1 MLILYNQND
10 FKLKGDSMRDITY
23 VGTRNKNYRLKAS
36 EAILKGIC
44 PDGGLFIPE
53 EMPHMEKSIDELS
66 KLNYRDL
73 AYEVMSLFF
82 TDFTEEELRS
92 CINNAYDEKFDTKE
106 IAPVVEK
113 DGVYFLEL
121 FHGKTIAFKDMA
133 LSILPYLMKTS
144 AKKNNIKKEIVILTA
159 TSGDTGKAALEGFA
173 DVEGTRIIVF
183 YPDGGV
189 SPVQK
194 QQMVTQKGKN
204 VCVAAIT
211 GNFDDAQSAVKS
223 IFTDSEMIKELNSK
237 GFMFSSANSI
247 NIGRLIPQ
255 VAYYWYA
262 YCQLVKKGK
271 IQAGDKINFTV
282 PTGNFGNILAGYFAK
297 KMGLPVNKFIC
308 ASNSNKV
315 LYDFFQTGIYD
326 KNRDFILTVSPSMD
340 ILISSNLERLI
351 CMLTSQEE
359 TEKLMKS
366 LADNGKYSISAKAED
381 IVGEYAD
388 EEETFTAIR
397 TMYANADYVI
407 DTHTAV
413 AFAAYNKYLKES
425 DDDTTTVIVSTASP
439 YKFAKDVCTAIDEK
453 YRNMDAFELMDE
465 LEKISGVKIP
475 APVKDIEKRE
485 ILHSNLCEREK
496 IKDFVREQ
504 LK

>member
-1 MLILYNQND
+1 MKNV
-10 FKLKGDSMRDITY
+10 TY
-23 VGTRNKNYRLKAS
+23 IGTRDKNIRYKAS

-53 EMPHMEKSIDELS
+53 EMPVMEKSIEELAEMD
-66 KLNYRDL
+66 YRNL

-82 TDFTEEELRS
+82 TDFTEDELRY
-92 CINNAYDEKFDTKE
+92 CINNAYDSKFDTDK

-144 AKKNNIKKEIVILTA
+144 AKKNNIDKKIVILTA

-189 SPVQK
+189 SPVQRM
-194 QQMVTQKGKN
+194 QMVTQKGKN

-223 IFTDSEMIKELNSK
+223 IFTDAEMIKELDDK

-247 NIGRLIPQ
+247 NRGRLIPQ

-262 YCQLVKKGK
+262 YCQLVKDGK
-271 IQAGDKINFTV
+271 IKVGDKINFTV
-282 PTGNFGNILAGYFAK
+282 PTGNFGNILAVYFAK
-297 KMGLPVNKFIC
+297 KMGLPVNKFVC

-315 LYDFFQTGIYD
+315 LYDFFKTGTYD
-326 KNRDFILTVSPSMD
+326 KNREFILTTSPSMD
-340 ILISSNLERLI
+340 ILISSNLERLV

-359 TEKLMKS
+359 TAKLMKS
-366 LADNGKYSISAKAED
+366 LAEKGEYSMTAKADD

-388 EEETFTAIR
+388 EEETATAIR
-397 TMYANADYVI
+397 TMYTNADYVL

-413 AFAAYNKYLKES
+413 AYAAYNKYIKES
-425 DDDTTTVIVSTASP
+425 GDTTPTVIVSTASP

-453 YRNMDAFELMDE
+453 YKDCDPFELMKE

-475 APVKDIEKRE
+475 APVVDIEKRE
-485 ILHSNLCEREK
+485 VLHNNLCEREK
-496 IKDFVREQ
+496 IKDFVRAQ
-504 LK
+504 LNK

>member
-1 MLILYNQND
+1 MKNV
-10 FKLKGDSMRDITY
+10 TY
-23 VGTRNKNYRLKAS
+23 IGTRDKNIRYKAS

-53 EMPHMEKSIDELS
+53 EMPVMEKSIEELA
-66 KLNYRDL
+66 KMDYRNL

-82 TDFTEEELRS
+82 TDFTEDELRY
-92 CINNAYDEKFDTKE
+92 CINNAYDSKFDTDK

-144 AKKNNIKKEIVILTA
+144 AKKNNIDKEIVILTA

-189 SPVQK
+189 SPVQRM
-194 QQMVTQKGKN
+194 QMVTQKGKN

-223 IFTDSEMIKELNSK
+223 IFTDAEMIKELDDK

-262 YCQLVKKGK
+262 YCQLVKDGK
-271 IQAGDKINFTV
+271 IKVGDKINFTV

-297 KMGLPVNKFIC
+297 KMGLPVNKFVC

-315 LYDFFQTGIYD
+315 LYDFFKTGTYD
-326 KNRDFILTVSPSMD
+326 KNREFILTTSPSMD
-340 ILISSNLERLI
+340 ILISSNLERLV
-351 CMLTSQEE
+351 CMLTSQGE
-359 TEKLMKS
+359 TAKLMKS
-366 LADNGKYSISAKAED
+366 LAEKGEYSMTAKADD

-388 EEETFTAIR
+388 EEETATAIR
-397 TMYANADYVI
+397 TMYTNADYVL

-413 AFAAYNKYLKES
+413 AYAAYNKYIKES
-425 DDDTTTVIVSTASP
+425 GDTTPTVIVSTASP

-453 YRNMDAFELMDE
+453 YKDCDPFELMKE

-475 APVKDIEKRE
+475 APVVDIEKRE
-485 ILHSNLCEREK
+485 VLHNNLCEREK
-496 IKDFVREQ
+496 IKDFVRAQ
-504 LK
+504 LNK

>member
-1 MLILYNQND
+1 MKNV
-10 FKLKGDSMRDITY
+10 TY
-23 VGTRNKNYRLKAS
+23 IGTRDKNIRYKAS

-53 EMPHMEKSIDELS
+53 EMPVMEKSIEELAEMD
-66 KLNYRDL
+66 YRNL

-82 TDFTEEELRS
+82 TDFTEDELRY
-92 CINNAYDEKFDTKE
+92 CINNAYDSKFDTDK
-106 IAPVVEK
+106 IAHVVEK

-144 AKKNNIKKEIVILTA
+144 AKKNNIDKEIVILTA

-189 SPVQK
+189 SPVQRM
-194 QQMVTQKGKN
+194 QMVTQKGKN

-223 IFTDSEMIKELNSK
+223 IFTDAEMIKELDDK

-262 YCQLVKKGK
+262 YCQLVKDGK
-271 IQAGDKINFTV
+271 IKVGDKINFTV

-297 KMGLPVNKFIC
+297 KMGLPVNKFVC

-315 LYDFFQTGIYD
+315 LYDFFKTGTYD
-326 KNRDFILTVSPSMD
+326 KNREFILTTSPSMD
-340 ILISSNLERLI
+340 ILISSNLERLV

-359 TEKLMKS
+359 TAKLMKS
-366 LADNGKYSISAKAED
+366 LAEKGEYSMTAKADD

-388 EEETFTAIR
+388 EEETATAIR
-397 TMYANADYVI
+397 TMYTNADYVL

-413 AFAAYNKYLKES
+413 AYAAYNKYIEES
-425 DDDTTTVIVSTASP
+425 GDTTPTVIVSTASP

-453 YRNMDAFELMDE
+453 YKDCDPFELMKE

-475 APVKDIEKRE
+475 APVVDIEKRE
-485 ILHSNLCEREK
+485 VLHNNLCEREK
-496 IKDFVREQ
+496 IKDFVRAQ
-504 LK
+504 LNK

>member
-1 MLILYNQND
+1 MKNV
-10 FKLKGDSMRDITY
+10 TY
-23 VGTRNKNYRLKAS
+23 IGTRDKNIRYKAS

-53 EMPHMEKSIDELS
+53 EMPVMEKSIEELA
-66 KLNYRDL
+66 KMDYRNL

-82 TDFTEEELRS
+82 TDFTEDELRY
-92 CINNAYDEKFDTKE
+92 CINNAYDSKFDTDK

-144 AKKNNIKKEIVILTA
+144 AKKNNIDKEIVILTA

-189 SPVQK
+189 SPVQRM
-194 QQMVTQKGKN
+194 QMVTQKGKN

-223 IFTDSEMIKELNSK
+223 IFTDAEMIKELDDK

-262 YCQLVKKGK
+262 YCQLVKDGK
-271 IQAGDKINFTV
+271 IKVGDKINFTV

-297 KMGLPVNKFIC
+297 KMGLPVNKFVC

-315 LYDFFQTGIYD
+315 LYDFFKTGTYD
-326 KNRDFILTVSPSMD
+326 KNREFILTTSPSMD
-340 ILISSNLERLI
+340 ILISSNLERLV

-359 TEKLMKS
+359 TAKLMKS
-366 LADNGKYSISAKAED
+366 LAEKGEYSMTAKADD

-388 EEETFTAIR
+388 EEETATAIR
-397 TMYANADYVI
+397 TMYTNADYVL

-413 AFAAYNKYLKES
+413 AYAAYNKYIKES
-425 DDDTTTVIVSTASP
+425 GDTTPTVIVSTASP

-453 YRNMDAFELMDE
+453 YKDCDPFELMKE

-475 APVKDIEKRE
+475 APVVDIEKRE
-485 ILHSNLCEREK
+485 VLHNNLCEREK
-496 IKDFVREQ
+496 IKDFVRAQ
-504 LK
+504 LNK

>member
-1 MLILYNQND
+1 M
-10 FKLKGDSMRDITY
+10 KDITY
-23 VGTRNKNYRLKAS
+23 IGTRDKNIRMKAS

-53 EMPHMEKSIDELS
+53 EMPVMEKSVDELS
-66 KLNYRDL
+66 KMDYRGL
-73 AYEVMSLFF
+73 AYEVMRLFF
-82 TDFTEEELRS
+82 TDFTEDELRY
-92 CINNAYDEKFDTKE
+92 CVNNAYDSKFDTEE

-144 AKKNNIKKEIVILTA
+144 AKKNDIHKEIVILTA

-194 QQMVTQKGKN
+194 QQMVTQRGKN

-223 IFTDSEMIKELNSK
+223 IFTDAEMIKELDEK

-262 YCQLVKKGK
+262 YCRLVKNGK
-271 IQAGDKINFTV
+271 IKAGDKINFTV

-315 LYDFFQTGIYD
+315 LYDFFRTGTYD
-326 KNRDFILTVSPSMD
+326 KNRDFLLTVSPSMD
-340 ILISSNLERLI
+340 ILISSNLERLV

-359 TEKLMKS
+359 TAELMKS
-366 LADNGKYSISAKAED
+366 LSENGKYSMTARADD
-381 IVGEYAD
+381 IIGEYAD
-388 EEETFTAIR
+388 EEETFEAIR
-397 TMYANADYVI
+397 IMYANAGYVL

-413 AFAAYNKYLKES
+413 AYAAYDKYVRES
-425 DDDTTTVIVSTASP
+425 GDKTPTVIVSTASP
-439 YKFAKDVCTAIDEK
+439 YKFAKDVCTAIDER
-453 YRNMDAFELMDE
+453 YRDQDAFKLMDE
-465 LEKISGVKIP
+465 LEKISGVVIP
-475 APVKDIEKRE
+475 SPVKDIEKRE
-485 ILHSNLCEREK
+485 VLHNNLCEREK

>member
-1 MLILYNQND
+1 MKNV
-10 FKLKGDSMRDITY
+10 TY
-23 VGTRNKNYRLKAS
+23 IGTRDRNIRYKAS

-53 EMPHMEKSIDELS
+53 EMPVMEKSIEELAEMD
-66 KLNYRDL
+66 YRNL

-82 TDFTEEELRS
+82 TDFTEDELRY
-92 CINNAYDEKFDTKE
+92 CINNAYDSKFDTDK

-144 AKKNNIKKEIVILTA
+144 AKKNNIDKEIVILTA

-189 SPVQK
+189 SPVQRM
-194 QQMVTQKGKN
+194 QMVTQKGKN

-211 GNFDDAQSAVKS
+211 GNFDAAQSAVKS
-223 IFTDSEMIKELNSK
+223 IFTDAEMIKELDDN

-262 YCQLVKKGK
+262 YCQLVKDGK
-271 IQAGDKINFTV
+271 IKVGDKINFTV

-297 KMGLPVNKFIC
+297 KMGLPVNKFVC

-315 LYDFFQTGIYD
+315 LYDFFKTGTYD
-326 KNRDFILTVSPSMD
+326 KNREFILTTSPSMD
-340 ILISSNLERLI
+340 ILISSNLERLV

-359 TEKLMKS
+359 TAKLMKS
-366 LADNGKYSISAKAED
+366 LAEKGEYSMTAKADD

-388 EEETFTAIR
+388 EEETATAIR
-397 TMYANADYVI
+397 TMYTNADYVL

-413 AFAAYNKYLKES
+413 AYAAYNKYIEES
-425 DDDTTTVIVSTASP
+425 GDTTPTVIVSTASP

-453 YRNMDAFELMDE
+453 YKDCDPFELMKE

-475 APVKDIEKRE
+475 APVVDIEKRE
-485 ILHSNLCEREK
+485 VLHNNLCEREK
-496 IKDFVREQ
+496 IKDFVRAQ
-504 LK
+504 LNK

>member
-1 MLILYNQND
+1 MKNV
-10 FKLKGDSMRDITY
+10 TY
-23 VGTRNKNYRLKAS
+23 IGTRDKNIRYKAS

-53 EMPHMEKSIDELS
+53 EMPVMEKSIEELAEMD
-66 KLNYRDL
+66 YRNL

-82 TDFTEEELRS
+82 TDFTEDELRY
-92 CINNAYDEKFDTKE
+92 CINNAYDSKFDTDK

-144 AKKNNIKKEIVILTA
+144 AKKNNIDKEIVILTA

-189 SPVQK
+189 SPVQRM
-194 QQMVTQKGKN
+194 QMVTQKGKN

-223 IFTDSEMIKELNSK
+223 IFTDAEMIKELDDK

-262 YCQLVKKGK
+262 YCQLVKDGK
-271 IQAGDKINFTV
+271 IKVGDEINFTV

-297 KMGLPVNKFIC
+297 KMGLPVNKFVC

-315 LYDFFQTGIYD
+315 LYDFFKTGTYD
-326 KNRDFILTVSPSMD
+326 KNREFILTTSPSMD
-340 ILISSNLERLI
+340 ILISSNLERLV

-359 TEKLMKS
+359 TAKLMKS
-366 LADNGKYSISAKAED
+366 LAEKGEYSMTAKADD

-388 EEETFTAIR
+388 EEETATAIR
-397 TMYANADYVI
+397 TMYTNADYVL

-413 AFAAYNKYLKES
+413 AYAAYNKYIKES
-425 DDDTTTVIVSTASP
+425 GDTTPTVIVSTASP

-453 YRNMDAFELMDE
+453 YKDCDPFELMKE

-475 APVKDIEKRE
+475 APVVDIEKRE
-485 ILHSNLCEREK
+485 VLHNNLCEREK
-496 IKDFVREQ
+496 IKDFVRAQ
-504 LK
+504 LNK